1 MDEGLTDVTA
11 RIAALDEERERLEAD
26 IERVDGQISPL
37 ADRRA
42 QLDQERRTL
51 TEKIEGLEDVERRHR
66 ARIDLLEAR
75 RRDIEETPGSRFLGS
90 HEGHAIGL
98 LRDLVSIE
106 AGLER
111 ALVAALGPLA
121 DAVVY
126 EDGDRAVADAPEG
139 DGAIFAIARGG
150 PVALGLRGERAL
162 LSVVEAEPAARGIAS
177 TVLRDVYLVGT
188 VDEAVEK
195 QGAHPAASF
204 VTPEGVLIGP
214 AVIHTAKEADARARE
229 IRAELKVLDHDLAA
243 TRNALKPTRARLDE
257 IGAEVTFLQEQVD
270 AADADITSAAERLS
284 VLAAELAGLRKEEEI
299 LRQRVVSLRRR
310 HGRVARAPGR
320 RRAHAGGDAG
330 APPHAATAGLRAR
343 RGRDAPP
350 GPVDARRPPGGAP
363 RRARRAGRARSD
375 PAACRPRGGGRSA
388 RARRAGDAEGRRR
401 RARGVH
407 GP

>member
-1 MDEGLTDVTA
+1 M
-11 RIAALDEERERLEAD
+11 
-26 IERVDGQISPL
+26 
-37 ADRRA
+37 
-42 QLDQERRTL
+42 
-51 TEKIEGLEDVERRHR
+51 
-66 ARIDLLEAR
+66 
-75 RRDIEETPGSRFLGS
+75 
-90 HEGHAIGL
+90 

-139 DGAIFAIARGG
+139 DGAIFAIAKGG

-243 TRNALKPTRARLDE
+243 TRNAIKPTRARLNE
-257 IGAEVTFLQEQVD
+257 IGAEVVFLQEQVD

-284 VLAAELAGLRKEEEI
+284 VLAAELAGQRKEEEI
-299 LRQRVVSLRRR
+299 LRQRVVSLDDGMAAWRARLGDSGARSRR
-310 HGRVARAPGR
+310 
-320 RRAHAGGDAG
+320 DAG
-330 APPHAATAGLRAR
+330 APSHAAAADLRAR
-343 RGRDAPP
+343 RGRDAPSR
-350 GPVDARRPPGGAP
+350 PVDARRTPGRAPCRARHAGGTRPDPAP
-363 RRARRAGRARSD
+363 RRPRGCGSGPDARRAD
-375 PAACRPRGGGRSA
+375 
-388 RARRAGDAEGRRR
+388 DAEGRRR
-401 RARGVH
+401 GARGVH
-407 GP
+407 RP